1 MGLDCLFSK
10 KTHLEIISEKQR
22 VHLGRIRLGRIR
34 LGRVHLGRMCLGR
47 MCLGRM
53 RYAPTGGLCG
63 CFHNF

>member
-22 VHLGRIRLGRIR
+22 VHLGCIR
-34 LGRVHLGRMCLGR
+34 LGRVHLGRMRLGRIRLGR